1 MPCGSATE
9 KAKIAREN
17 GSKSHGPATE
27 AGKAKSARN
36 GIKTGEFA
44 QKLAAFVPPD
54 SAVLCN
60 EDRQKYF
67 NLYDQ
72 LIQIY
77 APINQES
84 MNLVRQIA
92 IARWQIERLH
102 SAISNVWNFALLRAA
117 GEPTTVVEEMADA
130 EAAARAV
137 ESLFSGASPVDRMSR
152 QIDRLEIRIARLRR
166 GIKDIHSNFPNIAKP
181 IENKPVP
188 EEKEAET
195 PKSEPTVF
203 VTEHDPEVLAAYRR
217 EFPNHKIVLL
227 PADNVAKG
235 IDVED
240 RLPPAPRKAA

>member
-1 MPCGSATE
+1 MSNEE

-102 SAISNVWNFALLRAA
+102 SAVSNVWNFALLRAA

-137 ESLFSGASPVDRMSR
+137 ESLFSGATPVERMSR
-152 QIDRLEIRIARLRR
+152 QIDRLEIRIARWQIERLHAATTNVWNFAVHRRRRAPGYRSPSRRRRSALLRPLRR
-166 GIKDIHSNFPNIAKP
+166 RTHEPPDRPPRNPRRPPPSR
-181 IENKPVP
+181 NKRYPHQFF
-188 EEKEAET
+188 KHRQT
-195 PKSEPTVF
+195 
-203 VTEHDPEVLAAYRR
+203 H
-217 EFPNHKIVLL
+217 
-227 PADNVAKG
+227 
-235 IDVED
+235 
-240 RLPPAPRKAA
+240 

>member
-1 MPCGSATE
+1 MSNE
-9 KAKIAREN
+9 ERAKGASEN
-17 GSKSHGPATE
+17 GSKSQGPTSTE
-27 AGKAKSARN
+27 GKAKSARN

-67 NLYDQ
+67 ILVDQ

-102 SAISNVWNFALLRAA
+102 TATTNVWNFALLTAA
-117 GEPTTVVEEMADA
+117 GEPFTVVEEMEDA
-130 EAAARAV
+130 QAAARAA
-137 ESLFSGASPVDRMSR
+137 EALFSGPSSVERMSR

-166 GIKDIHSNFPNIAKP
+166 GIKDIHTNFPNIAKP
-181 IENKPVP
+181 IENKPLP
-188 EEKEAET
+188 EETDKPAA
-195 PKSEPTVF
+195 KSEPTVY
-203 VTEHDPEVLAAYRR
+203 VTETDPEVLAAYRR
-217 EFPNHKIVLL
+217 EFPNHKIVCL
-227 PADNVAKG
+227 PADDVANG

-240 RLPPAPRKAA
+240 DLPPAPRKGS